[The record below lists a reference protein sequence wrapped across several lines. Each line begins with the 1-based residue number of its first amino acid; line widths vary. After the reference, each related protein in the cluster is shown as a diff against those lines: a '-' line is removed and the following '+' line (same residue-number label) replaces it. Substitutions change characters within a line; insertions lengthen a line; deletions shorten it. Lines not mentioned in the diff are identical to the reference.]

1 MIDRRQKLQKKFSK
15 CSVWEVE
22 TLFYLKVKL
31 ETYPESLLGANELKF
46 WLWDTIW
53 LALVATACEVIQEFS
68 WEESKLVFQ
77 QIKFLHW
84 SSQINHF
91 FLWPHFMVTLGGGL
105 KITTSGL
112 LEWKFS
118 FIPEILQL
126 RQLHV
131 IYCANKN
138 GASHHKNVIASKGQN
153 NTISSCQKIL

>member
-68 WEESKLVFQ
+68 
-77 QIKFLHW
+77 
-84 SSQINHF
+84 
-91 FLWPHFMVTLGGGL
+91 
-105 KITTSGL
+105 
-112 LEWKFS
+112 
-118 FIPEILQL
+118 
-126 RQLHV
+126 
-131 IYCANKN
+131 
-138 GASHHKNVIASKGQN
+138 
-153 NTISSCQKIL
+153 